1 MAVKAVGRGKPG
13 SKQVGSAAKPVR
25 TKKPIK
31 ATKNATEAAPTLD
44 PRLEALA
51 KLFVRDRR
59 VSLGKL
65 FSSTGLKV
73 DGRIFAMVVR
83 GKLVV
88 KLPKARVDEL
98 VAKKAGEYF
107 DPGHGRPMKEWI
119 SMNAKKPDPLSLGR
133 EAFTFVSAL
142 K

>member
-1 MAVKAVGRGKPG
+1 MAGKAVGRDERG
-13 SKQVGSAAKPVR
+13 SKQVTTPAKPAK
-25 TKKPIK
+25 TKKRSR
-31 ATKNATEAAPTLD
+31 ADADDAAPTLD

-51 KLFVRDRR
+51 KLFVTDRR

-65 FSSTGLKV
+65 FSSMGLKV
-73 DGRIFAMVVR
+73 NGKIFAMVVR

-107 DPGHGRPMKEWI
+107 DPGHGRLMKEWV

-133 EAFTFVSAL
+133 EAFAFVSSL